1 MHTKE
6 KKKIMIL
13 GLFGLIIVLYIGF
26 GIYFTRHFFP
36 RTTLEGRKVGGY
48 TAERLKQKMTEEIHS
63 YALQIKEREDKTEQI
78 PGTAI
83 SLEPEWNGTIEQL
96 IKEQAAFAWPV
107 QIFLKHQQTGKT
119 MVSYDETSLKEQLM
133 ALECMDEKKQKK
145 PVNATFSAYDATKG
159 FQLKPAVMGT
169 KIDAD
174 KMLAAVTEAVEGL
187 AESLSIEEAGAY
199 INPKVLDDNEQLQA
213 AIDTLNQYA
222 KASITYQI
230 GEHTHVLDAAEFGK
244 WFKLNKKLQPVF
256 NQELVEDYVD
266 SLSKTYNTCY
276 AAKKLKTSYGKEVT
290 ISNSHYG
297 WKVDKDA
304 EKSQIIAD
312 IKAGKPV
319 TRDLH
324 YSMTANSHG
333 TNDYG
338 DSYVEINLTAQHLFL
353 YKDGKLVIE
362 TDFVSGNVA
371 RHNASPTGAFG
382 IFGMRKN
389 AVLRG
394 DGYATPVSY
403 WMPFAGNVGMHDAT
417 WRKRF
422 GGTIY
427 KTGGS
432 HGCINLPLSAAK
444 TIFEAVEN
452 NYPVLVY
459 ELPGTE
465 RPSEPT
471 VDRAAEVQK
480 LIDAIGT
487 VTKDSGAAISKAE
500 AAYGKLSGADKKRV
514 KNYDLLVQARQAF
527 DEISQ
532 KSSQQQDSEQ
542 KKEGQENKT
551 PEDSE

>member
-1 MHTKE
+1 M
-6 KKKIMIL
+6 
-13 GLFGLIIVLYIGF
+13 
-26 GIYFTRHFFP
+26 
-36 RTTLEGRKVGGY
+36 
-48 TAERLKQKMTEEIHS
+48 
-63 YALQIKEREDKTEQI
+63 
-78 PGTAI
+78 
-83 SLEPEWNGTIEQL
+83 
-96 IKEQAAFAWPV
+96 
-107 QIFLKHQQTGKT
+107 
-119 MVSYDETSLKEQLM
+119 
-133 ALECMDEKKQKK
+133 
-145 PVNATFSAYDATKG
+145 
-159 FQLKPAVMGT
+159 
-169 KIDAD
+169 
-174 KMLAAVTEAVEGL
+174 
-187 AESLSIEEAGAY
+187 
-199 INPKVLDDNEQLQA
+199 
-213 AIDTLNQYA
+213 
-222 KASITYQI
+222 
-230 GEHTHVLDAAEFGK
+230 DAAEFGK
-244 WFKLNKKLQPVF
+244 WFELNDNLEPVL
-256 NQELVEDYVD
+256 NEEPVEEYVEN
-266 SLSKTYNTCY
+266 LAKTYNTSS

-312 IKAGKPV
+312 IKEGKPV

-338 DSYVEINLTAQHLFL
+338 NSYVEINLTAQHLFL

-394 DGYATPVSY
+394 DNYATPVSY

-417 WRKRF
+417 WRKSF

-427 KTGGS
+427 KTNGS

-444 TIFEAVEN
+444 TIYGAVKN

-471 VDRAAEVQK
+471 VDKAAEVQK

-487 VTKDSGAAISKAE
+487 VTKDSGDAISKAE
-500 AAYGKLSGADKKRV
+500 EAYGKLGDEDKQKV

-527 DEISQ
+527 DELG
-532 KSSQQQDSEQ
+532 KMSSQQQDVEQ
-542 KKEGQENKT
+542 KNEGQENIT
-551 PEDSE
+551 PEESE